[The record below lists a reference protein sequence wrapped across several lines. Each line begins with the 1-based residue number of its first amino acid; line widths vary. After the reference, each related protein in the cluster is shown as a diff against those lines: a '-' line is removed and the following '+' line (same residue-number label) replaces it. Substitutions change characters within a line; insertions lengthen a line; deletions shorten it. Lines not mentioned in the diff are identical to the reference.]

1 MQKSAE
7 IIINEFAQA
16 KHSCVTSTRGK
27 YRVGKVP
34 ALRNPLVLPSV
45 TTLRG

>member
-7 IIINEFAQA
+7 IVINEFAQA
-16 KHSCVTSTRGK
+16 KHSCLTSTQGK

-45 TTLRG
+45 TSLQG